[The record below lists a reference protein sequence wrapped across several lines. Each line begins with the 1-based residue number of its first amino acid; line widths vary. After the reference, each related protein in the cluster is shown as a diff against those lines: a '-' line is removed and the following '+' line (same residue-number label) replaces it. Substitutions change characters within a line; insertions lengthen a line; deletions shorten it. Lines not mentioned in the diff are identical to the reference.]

1 MNCFCARRRRVRV
14 GGKFEMKINA
24 SKFVSC
30 VECKDHMYRMVI
42 VEGRKVVFI

>member
-1 MNCFCARRRRVRV
+1 MRV

-30 VECKDHMYRMVI
+30 VSG
-42 VEGRKVVFI
+42 VEGGGCKCVQ

>member
-1 MNCFCARRRRVRV
+1 MRV

-42 VEGRKVVFI
+42 VEGRCTMARSSSLVDTNV